1 MTRLSIALVVALVVA
16 LASCSGKTAHTFVD
30 LPAGGDRAVCAHG
43 SAPRVQHDTTVVPMP
58 VIVPTS
64 SGQ

>member
-1 MTRLSIALVVALVVA
+1 MTRLSIALVVA

-30 LPAGGDRAVCAHG
+30 LPAGGDRAVCTHG
-43 SAPRVQHDTTVVPMP
+43 SAPRVQHDTMP